1 MLSIY
6 LFVFL
11 FFKQKT
17 AYEMRISDWSS
28 DVCSSDLRGCGRG
41 GAGKHLIAPLQ
52 RIRHGRGR
60 PAAKS
65 GEDEHDG
72 RATGDEEDKPART
85 KPLHRPGCR
94 KRTGRRAQRVDQD
107 QPARRAD
114 PPGGAAMAVCVREA
128 ERIKGKAT
136 ANESG
141 GGKEW

>member
-60 PAAKS
+60 PDAKS

-72 RATGDEEDKPART
+72 RATGDEEEKPART

-94 KRTGRRAQRVDQD
+94 KRRGRRAQRADEASH
-107 QPARRAD
+107 ARRTAQ
-114 PPGGAAMAVCVREA
+114 PGGAVMAGGV
-128 ERIKGKAT
+128 GKA
-136 ANESG
+136 ARGAGESG
-141 GGKEW
+141 GGGGGVGRE

>member
-28 DVCSSDLRGCGRG
+28 DVCKRIKRGCGRG

-60 PAAKS
+60 PDAKS

-72 RATGDEEDKPART
+72 RATGDEEEKPART
-85 KPLHRPGCR
+85 KPLHSPGCR

-114 PPGGAAMAVCVREA
+114 PLGGAEMVRSEA
-128 ERIKGKAT
+128 HKT
-136 ANESG
+136 
-141 GGKEW
+141 